1 MTPNSPLTQNHNE
14 VQPMI
19 PFWQAHSPAEIA
31 LETMLDA
38 VWCIAWLI
46 GLCVATVQHF
56 TAPAPPQVERF
67 TIRGRQYVVMN
78 LRSPLLS
85 NTVNIR

>member
-1 MTPNSPLTQNHNE
+1 
-14 VQPMI
+14 MI

-46 GLCVATVQHF
+46 GLSPHQH
-56 TAPAPPQVERF
+56 RH
-67 TIRGRQYVVMN
+67 RLNG
-78 LRSPLLS
+78 SLS
-85 NTVNIR
+85 GADSMW